1 MMCSLKK
8 DALIFQVGTETKD
21 PIIVIEQKHF
31 TKEEP
36 DSSIPLL
43 GIYNG
48 HHYQSVLPASNEDEQ
63 LTVDIVKYF
72 SKFQGNFKSFLAH
85 KANIQK
91 MKKATIVE
99 ELCEVKPKLENEAKH
114 MRMNSTYEGPAFELE
129 NSKFKLKTE
138 GTIISIKEPD
148 SVPENPKIQ
157 AKYEGKNTSN
167 EGPILKQE
175 NNFEN
180 ETKHKQV

>member
-48 HHYQSVLPASNEDEQ
+48 YHYQSVLPASNEDEQ

-99 ELCEVKPKLENEAKH
+99 ENCEVKPKLENEAKH

-129 NSKFKLKTE
+129 NSKFKLKT
-138 GTIISIKEPD
+138 
-148 SVPENPKIQ
+148 
-157 AKYEGKNTSN
+157 
-167 EGPILKQE
+167 
-175 NNFEN
+175 
-180 ETKHKQV
+180 